1 MRCIFL
7 NGPSILGRQRMRQI
21 DDYIPIELW
30 HESKNFLEEI
40 NCDIEIYEKFKTF
53 KKNLNEEALKFEAW
67 WNFKRYADY
76 PHSLSLLYDN
86 ISKIDIEI
94 GGYDMLDGFRKL
106 ETKLVM
112 LYRLLKENGMIND

>member
-1 MRCIFL
+1 
-7 NGPSILGRQRMRQI
+7 MRQI

-30 HESKNFLEEI
+30 RESKNFLEEI
-40 NCDIEIYEKFKTF
+40 NSDIEIYEKFKTF
-53 KKNLNEEALKFEAW
+53 EKNLNEEALKFEAW

-76 PHSLSLLYDN
+76 PHLLSLLYDN
-86 ISKIDIEI
+86 ITKIDIEI

-112 LYRLLKENGMIND
+112 LYRLLKNNEMIND

>member
-1 MRCIFL
+1 
-7 NGPSILGRQRMRQI
+7 MRQI

-53 KKNLNEEALKFEAW
+53 EKNLNGEALKFEAW

-86 ISKIDIEI
+86 ITKIDIDI

>member
-1 MRCIFL
+1 
-7 NGPSILGRQRMRQI
+7 MRQI

-40 NCDIEIYEKFKTF
+40 NCDIEIYEKFKTIE
-53 KKNLNEEALKFEAW
+53 KNLNADALKFEAW

-86 ISKIDIEI
+86 IVRIDIEI

-106 ETKLVM
+106 EQKLVL
-112 LYRLLKENGMIND
+112 LYRLLKENGMTNE

>member
-1 MRCIFL
+1 
-7 NGPSILGRQRMRQI
+7 MRQI

-40 NCDIEIYEKFKTF
+40 NCDIEIYDKFKTF
-53 KKNLNEEALKFEAW
+53 EKNLNEDALKFEAW

-86 ISKIDIEI
+86 ITKIDIEI

>member
-1 MRCIFL
+1 
-7 NGPSILGRQRMRQI
+7 MRQI

-30 HESKNFLEEI
+30 HESKNFLEEL

-53 KKNLNEEALKFEAW
+53 EKDLNEDALKFEAW
-67 WNFKRYADY
+67 WNFKRYIDF

-86 ISKIDIEI
+86 IVRIDIEI

-106 ETKLVM
+106 EQKLVL
-112 LYRLLKENGMIND
+112 LYRLLKENGMTNE

>member
-1 MRCIFL
+1 
-7 NGPSILGRQRMRQI
+7 MRQI

-30 HESKNFLEEI
+30 RESKNFLEEI
-40 NCDIEIYEKFKTF
+40 NSDIEIYEKFKTF
-53 KKNLNEEALKFEAW
+53 EKNLNEEALKFEAW

-86 ISKIDIEI
+86 ITKIDIEI
-94 GGYDMLDGFRKL
+94 DGYDMLDGFRKL

>member
-1 MRCIFL
+1 
-7 NGPSILGRQRMRQI
+7 MRQI

-53 KKNLNEEALKFEAW
+53 EKNLNEDALKFEVW
-67 WNFKRYADY
+67 WNFKRYTDY

-86 ISKIDIEI
+86 IVRIDIEI

-106 ETKLVM
+106 EQKLVL
-112 LYRLLKENGMIND
+112 LYRLLKENGRTNE

>member
-1 MRCIFL
+1 
-7 NGPSILGRQRMRQI
+7 MRQI

-86 ISKIDIEI
+86 ITKIDIEI

-112 LYRLLKENGMIND
+112 LYRLLKENEMIND

>member
-1 MRCIFL
+1 
-7 NGPSILGRQRMRQI
+7 MRQI

-53 KKNLNEEALKFEAW
+53 EKNLNEDALKLEAW

-86 ISKIDIEI
+86 ITKIDIEI

>member
-1 MRCIFL
+1 
-7 NGPSILGRQRMRQI
+7 MRQI

-53 KKNLNEEALKFEAW
+53 EKNLNEDAQKFEAW

-86 ISKIDIEI
+86 ITKIDIEI

>member
-1 MRCIFL
+1 
-7 NGPSILGRQRMRQI
+7 MRQI

-53 KKNLNEEALKFEAW
+53 EKDLNEDALKFEAW
-67 WNFKRYADY
+67 WNFKRYTNF

-86 ISKIDIEI
+86 IVRIDIEI

-106 ETKLVM
+106 EQKLVL
-112 LYRLLKENGMIND
+112 LYRLLKENGMINE